1 MAEQPLNSRIYQQPP
16 NNQVVPQSNIQS
28 NITDSS
34 LNSQV
39 LHKTALSQ
47 GIPHQIS
54 QQSNVSEQPLIAQEF
69 QHQLN
74 NNGIAQ
80 ANQQPIIAEHQFN
93 SQTFQQQHI
102 NQGMTP
108 INQISNIPSHPTD
121 NQGFPQINQKTSFYQ
136 QPLTPQALHQPNQI
150 IQQGNSQMNFDV
162 SQHSNVSL
170 TQQSFVNTPIEMCS
184 TQASE
189 QLSSVSEQSNTDYL
203 QSAQN
208 LTMEQQY
215 NQDQTVS
222 SINVTANMSRRFEI
236 QSGDLNIKK
245 TTSKV
250 EQLSSDSVSQHQPTK
265 PLSVK
270 PAAHMHQSGLTQKNQ
285 LFDQPLMH
293 ANHSNQEIQPI
304 SQKTI
309 ALQEQSSQID
319 MQHSQ
324 NDQSNQDSSQL
335 SQYEIPQES
344 CNESILILQQ
354 SQNQSNTP
362 SLQQIDELLNDRLST
377 PRDRQSL
384 DVEVMPEIPEHSTHL
399 AFLQQMTQPCEQQSS
414 SFQFSEGLT
423 TGSESCHACLM
434 EAGTIDLDNAPS
446 RRLSEQS
453 TGSHLMVDAGYTSS
467 GAPSRQESPDRS
479 KDVDSTCQTEF
490 EPTSLEFI
498 AGPQDGS
505 APTETAG
512 ERRAR
517 RSGTKRRTRTLCPK
531 LTVLSLTHGGTELEC
546 QLESSKKT
554 VTFKCNTQDMVPINI
569 ANNLMSGNLLQSEH
583 TELFIELIEDIA
595 RQLKENPD
603 RLPVVAFNQLDSPVA
618 SRKPRDRER
627 DPSLEPQA
635 RRDETVTISKL
646 VDPGERDRVCVS
658 GPSSPMHVLTHHP
671 LAGLPSPSLRQVSRF
686 LVSSVSE
693 DKSSGLQSPPPELY
707 QSPPEE
713 SKPPSTSVFKAFTSA
728 ISSKVGGALEMAS
741 KMLGDAKDS
750 LEFKMSDSEKIK
762 TSSDMEEC
770 TVQYKS
776 GETSKTEVVSK
787 DLVTVETQSISGS
800 AVLDSVCTIEESN
813 IISVVDKDRQMS
825 TETLVSNTL
834 VMPSDKDNLLVKETE
849 SLSDIR
855 TEPTMLPAR
864 KISRF
869 SVSTVNETRPLNN
882 LMNIIDSSDK
892 IGEGPDKRD
901 MPGSTPQLEKP
912 MKRIDLNDVK
922 TIDPEGIKELNKEVN
937 VDIDN
942 CEVLQ
947 RHMEETSDQAIVEK
961 SGTKHGEEPDT
972 RTEGKNADDQTGL
985 NVVQAV
991 GGGTIPVQESTPEN
1005 TIIPGSGEQETLI
1018 EQSHHKLSQQ
1028 NSLDKATA
1036 DASANGPQTIAD
1048 LQHKLIKLTSQPSEL
1063 LLTTTGTPPSHPATP
1078 HVQQSYETYMQT
1090 LQQKL
1095 ASISMPGGQTLG
1107 PLSPQSTLHAGVAS
1121 ATVLP
1126 ALEVI
1131 TQPVLHTV
1139 DPGGVEGA
1147 AQTALHAAAILS
1159 AAAATLIPAGVIA
1172 TDMPIALVQP
1182 VAVIAS
1188 QPNIIQHSTTLAM
1201 EEVESVSTTT
1211 LVPGTRGM
1219 GAILFLVRRNFFF
1232 FRTLVMR
1239 AGPLFFL
1246 PATTEWEL
1254 SPRNATQHS

>member
-16 NNQVVPQSNIQS
+16 NNQLVPQSNNQS
-28 NITDSS
+28 NITDCS

-47 GIPHQIS
+47 AIPHQIS
-54 QQSNVSEQPLIAQEF
+54 QQSNMSEQPLIAHEF

-74 NNGIAQ
+74 NQGIAQ
-80 ANQQPIIAEHQFN
+80 ANQHPIIAEHQFN
-93 SQTFQQQHI
+93 LQTFQQQHNNLGI
-102 NQGMTP
+102 TQ
-108 INQISNIPSHPTD
+108 INQISNITSHPTD
-121 NQGFPQINQKTSFYQ
+121 DQGFPQINQKTSFCQ
-136 QPLTPQALHQPNQI
+136 RPLTPQALHQSNQI
-150 IQQGNSQMNFDV
+150 TQQGSSQN
-162 SQHSNVSL
+162 SNVSL
-170 TQQSFVNTPIEMCS
+170 TQKSFVNTPIEMCS

-189 QLSSVSEQSNTDYL
+189 QLSSVSVHPDIDYL

-208 LTMEQQY
+208 LSMEQQY
-215 NQDQTVS
+215 NQENQTLS
-222 SINVTANMSRRFEI
+222 SINVTANMSRHFEI
-236 QSGDLNIKK
+236 QSGDPNIQQNPP
-245 TTSKV
+245 KV
-250 EQLSSDSVSQHQPTK
+250 EQLSSDSVSQHQQTQ
-265 PLSVK
+265 PLGVK
-270 PAAHMHQSGLTQKNQ
+270 PAAHMHQSGLTQKDQ
-285 LFDQPLMH
+285 LFDQTLMH
-293 ANHSNQEIQPI
+293 ANHSNQEIQLI
-304 SQKTI
+304 ARQTI
-309 ALQEQSSQID
+309 ALQEHSSQINI
-319 MQHSQ
+319 QHSQ
-324 NDQSNQDSSQL
+324 NDQSNQVSSQL
-335 SQYEIPQES
+335 SQHEIPQET
-344 CNESILILQQ
+344 CKESILILQP

-384 DVEVMPEIPEHSTHL
+384 DVEVMPEIPEHSTQL
-399 AFLQQMTQPCEQQSS
+399 AFLQQTTQLGEQQRS
-414 SFQFSEGLT
+414 SFQLSEGLT

-453 TGSHLMVDAGYTSS
+453 TGSHLTVDAGYTSS

-479 KDVDSTCQTEF
+479 KGADSTSQAEL
-490 EPTSLEFI
+490 ESTSLEFI

-505 APTETAG
+505 APTETAS

-531 LTVLSLTHGGTELEC
+531 LTVLSLTNGGTELEC
-546 QLESSKKT
+546 QLEFSKKT
-554 VTFKCNTQDMVPINI
+554 VTFKCNTQDMVPTHI

-635 RRDETVTISKL
+635 RRDETVTIS
-646 VDPGERDRVCVS
+646 GERDRVCVS
-658 GPSSPMHVLTHHP
+658 GPSSPMHMLTHHP

-693 DKSSGLQSPPPELY
+693 GKSSGLQSPPPE
-707 QSPPEE
+707 PPEE

-762 TSSDMEEC
+762 ASSDMEEC
-770 TVQYKS
+770 TVHYKS
-776 GETSKTEVVSK
+776 GETSKTEV
-787 DLVTVETQSISGS
+787 TMETQSISGS

-813 IISVVDKDRQMS
+813 IISLVDKDKQML

-834 VMPSDKDNLLVKETE
+834 VMSSDEGNPLVKETE
-849 SLSDIR
+849 SVSDIR

-869 SVSTVNETRPLNN
+869 SVSTVNETQPLDN
-882 LMNIIDSSDK
+882 LVNIIDSSDK
-892 IGEGPDKRD
+892 IGDRPDKRD
-901 MPGSTPQLEKP
+901 VPGSTPQLEKQ
-912 MKRIDLNDVK
+912 MKRIDLNYVEV
-922 TIDPEGIKELNKEVN
+922 INQEGIKDLSKEVN
-937 VDIDN
+937 VDIDS
-942 CEVLQ
+942 CEVPQ
-947 RHMEETSDQAIVEK
+947 RHMEETSDQAVVEK
-961 SGTKHGEEPDT
+961 SGTKQGEEPET
-972 RTEGKNADDQTGL
+972 RTERKNADGQTGL
-985 NVVQAV
+985 NGGQAV
-991 GGGTIPVQESTPEN
+991 GGGTTPVQESTPEN
-1005 TIIPGSGEQETLI
+1005 TIIPGNGEQDTLI

-1121 ATVLP
+1121 TTVLP

-1131 TQPVLHTV
+1131 TQPVLHIV
-1139 DPGGVEGA
+1139 DPGGVEGT

-1159 AAAATLIPAGVIA
+1159 SATTLIPAGVIA

-1188 QPNIIQHSTTLAM
+1188 QPNIIQHSKE
-1201 EEVESVSTTT
+1201 EEV
-1211 LVPGTRGM
+1211 P
-1219 GAILFLVRRNFFF
+1219 
-1232 FRTLVMR
+1232 
-1239 AGPLFFL
+1239 
-1246 PATTEWEL
+1246 EWNEEEQYEDINTGEENDD
-1254 SPRNATQHS
+1254 REIHY